1 MSLRIITLLTLAST
15 LFLCYLQILSNP
27 EFSECICWN
36 PHGRSWRILK
46 PPVFEQV
53 VIPLYFRHAKY
64 ASFMRQ
70 VNGWGFKRIVSG
82 NDHNSYYH
90 EMFVREFPQ
99 LCLKMQRIKKG
110 EATGEKTKKGD
121 DGAENND
128 ALDSQESSDQ
138 PGEALGPG
146 PSNPYQQASALAGGN
161 DGSAMGFPG
170 MAGFTGVAPPAGLAG
185 FTGGAPPAGLAGL
198 AGLTGGAPAGGSGG
212 SAMSGLSGLAGLT
225 GGEQTGAPGGGMAGL
240 AGMAGR
246 APPGGGGMGGLA
258 GLAGMA
264 GGAPGGAP
272 GGGMGGLAGLA
283 GMAGGA
289 PGGAPSGGGM
299 GGLAGLAGLTGGAPG
314 GAPPGGGM
322 GGLAGI
328 AGLTGGAPG
337 GAPGGGIDSAM
348 MLKFQEAL
356 AAAGGPNALLQ
367 QHQQQQLAQPPA
379 GGANA
384 NALLQQHQ
392 QQQLAQ
398 PPQNPQAGNNFGLPN
413 QNAASQFGGQNPSL
427 LAAQLQAA
435 QNTQKGPSAAPDGN
449 HNDDDS
455 DDDDLDDDDDNS
467 SVTSGEAV

>member
-1 MSLRIITLLTLAST
+1 MGVRIITLLTTVSN
-15 LFLCYLQILSNP
+15 LFLCSLQILSNP

-99 LCLKMQRIKKG
+99 LCLKMNRVKKG
-110 EATGEKTKKGD
+110 EGAGEKTKKSD
-121 DGAENND
+121 EGAENND

-138 PGEALGPG
+138 QGEALAA
-146 PSNPYQQASALAGGN
+146 SNQYQQASAQAGGN
-161 DGSAMGFPG
+161 DGNAMGYP
-170 MAGFTGVAPPAGLAG
+170 GLAG
-185 FTGGAPPAGLAGL
+185 YTGGAPPAGLAGFP
-198 AGLTGGAPAGGSGG
+198 GGAPPGAPGGLSGLAGFAGGAPTGAPGG
-212 SAMSGLSGLAGLT
+212 SAMSALSGLSGLTGGEHTGANGIGGLSGLAGLT
-225 GGEQTGAPGGGMAGL
+225 GRAPPGAPGGGI
-240 AGMAGR
+240 
-246 APPGGGGMGGLA
+246 GGLA
-258 GLAGMA
+258 GLAGMTGGA
-264 GGAPGGAP
+264 PPGAPGGGIGGLSGLAGMTGGAPGGAP
-272 GGGMGGLAGLA
+272 GGGIGGLSGL
-283 GMAGGA
+283 
-289 PGGAPSGGGM
+289 
-299 GGLAGLAGLTGGAPG
+299 
-314 GAPPGGGM
+314 
-322 GGLAGI
+322 

-348 MLKFQEAL
+348 ILKFQEAL

-367 QHQQQQLAQPPA
+367 QHQQQQLAQPS
-379 GGANA
+379 
-384 NALLQQHQ
+384 
-392 QQQLAQ
+392 
-398 PPQNPQAGNNFGLPN
+398 QNLQAGNNFGFPN
-413 QNAASQFGGQNPSL
+413 QNAAPQLGGQNPAL

-435 QNTQKGPSAAPDGN
+435 TQKAPSATQNSN
-449 HNDDDS
+449 HNDNDS

>member
-1 MSLRIITLLTLAST
+1 MTRPDWMGARIITLLTVAST
-15 LFLCYLQILSNP
+15 LFLCYSQILSNP

-110 EATGEKTKKGD
+110 ETIGEKTKKSE

-128 ALDSQESSDQ
+128 ALGSQQSSD
-138 PGEALGPG
+138 PPVGAPG
-146 PSNPYQQASALAGGN
+146 PSNPYQQASAIVAGGN
-161 DGSAMGFPG
+161 DGNAMGFPG
-170 MAGFTGVAPPAGLAG
+170 MAGFTGGAPPTGLAGFSGGAPPAGLAGFTGGAPPAGLAG

-198 AGLTGGAPAGGSGG
+198 AGLTGGEHAGTPGMGGLAGLAGRGPPGSGG
-212 SAMSGLSGLAGLT
+212 MGGLSGLAGMA
-225 GGEQTGAPGGGMAGL
+225 GGVPTGAP
-240 AGMAGR
+240 
-246 APPGGGGMGGLA
+246 GGGMGGLA
-258 GLAGMA
+258 GLAGLTGA
-264 GGAPGGAP
+264 APGGAP
-272 GGGMGGLAGLA
+272 GGGMGGLAGL
-283 GMAGGA
+283 
-289 PGGAPSGGGM
+289 
-299 GGLAGLAGLTGGAPG
+299 
-314 GAPPGGGM
+314 
-322 GGLAGI
+322 

-356 AAAGGPNALLQ
+356 AAAGGPSALLQ
-367 QHQQQQLAQPPA
+367 QHQQQQQQLAQPA

-398 PPQNPQAGNNFGLPN
+398 PPQNLQAGNNIGLAN

-435 QNTQKGPSAAPDGN
+435 TQQNTQKAPSAAHKSKP
-449 HNDDDS
+449 NDDDS